1 MPVVGFAFALG
12 RALDSISALSAR
24 TRELGN
30 SMVILRN
37 LRAVCSALILLGLS
51 GNVAWSQSAKTFKI
65 IVPFPP
71 GGSATIL
78 ARLLA
83 EQISRVHGP
92 TILIENRP
100 GAGASIG
107 YEAVARALPDE
118 GGTNVNFQPQILIQ
132 CSSGEYEEL
141 YATPGPAQQGNGDIV
156 PGALTGEPAKANWRK
171 LR

>member
-1 MPVVGFAFALG
+1 
-12 RALDSISALSAR
+12 
-24 TRELGN
+24 
-30 SMVILRN
+30 MVTLRN

-51 GNVAWSQSAKTFKI
+51 GNVAWSQSAKTIKI

-118 GGTNVNFQPQILIQ
+118 GGTNVNFQPQILIR
-132 CSSGEYEEL
+132 CSSGSGEYEEP
-141 YATPGPAQQGNGDIV
+141 YATSDTAGGLPQQGNGNLV
-156 PGALTGEPAKANWRK
+156 RGR
-171 LR
+171 